1 MVEARNGGR
10 GSPMGNDAS
19 YNQPIV
25 GATMMFEMLCLLAD
39 SRASERRLGR

>member
-1 MVEARNGGR
+1 
-10 GSPMGNDAS
+10 MGDDAS

-39 SRASERRLGR
+39 CRPSRRRFGR